1 MEDRFGHRISYLR
14 VSITDRCNER
24 CTYCMPRELQ
34 EWLPRED
41 VLTYEETLR
50 LIRIA
55 AGLGVTKVRITGG
68 EPLTRRDVL
77 GFFQQLAAIP
87 VINDIGISTNGTLL
101 SRPCSRRPV
110 GDVGLASEGLSH
122 ASHSE
127 AATEENTMA
136 QALRGAGVKSVN
148 ISLDTLDREAY
159 AQTTGRDYLPQVLEG
174 IDAAMAAKF
183 PLIKLNCVLMRGR
196 NHDQLIPLVEF
207 AAARNLILRF
217 IELMPVSHSDVLDD
231 SNFLPIAEA
240 KRKLEA
246 EFGPLIP
253 EPGFRTNGPSIYY
266 KVAGREQ
273 RLGFIGAMTN
283 LHFCES
289 CNKLRLTCDGKLRPC
304 LGSYLEFDIMK
315 VMRAGATDAELT
327 RFFLDVVERKPEQHD
342 FRENYQPGRMMVAIG
357 G

>member
-1 MEDRFGHRISYLR
+1 MEDRYGHRISYLR

-34 EWLPRED
+34 EWLARED

-77 GFFQQLAAIP
+77 GFMQQLPAIP
-87 VINDIGISTNGTLL
+87 GINDIGISTNGSLL
-101 SRPCSRRPV
+101 AR
-110 GDVGLASEGLSH
+110 
-122 ASHSE
+122 
-127 AATEENTMA
+127 ATATGEPMA
-136 QALRGAGVKSVN
+136 QALRGANVNSVN

-159 AQTTGRDYLPQVLEG
+159 AATTGRDYLPQVLEG
-174 IDAAMAAKF
+174 IDAAIAAKF

-196 NHDQLIPLVEF
+196 NDEQLIPLVEF

-246 EFGPLIP
+246 QFGPLIP
-253 EPGFRTNGPSIYY
+253 DPGFRTNGPSTYY

-315 VMRAGATDAELT
+315 VMRAGASDAELT

>member
-1 MEDRFGHRISYLR
+1 MEDRYGHRISYLR

-50 LIRIA
+50 LVRIA
-55 AGLGVTKVRITGG
+55 AELGVSKVRITGG

-77 GFFQQLAAIP
+77 TFFQGLRSVP
-87 VINDIGISTNGTLL
+87 GINDIGISTNGTLL
-101 SRPCSRRPV
+101 ARRSAN
-110 GDVGLASEGLSH
+110 GL
-122 ASHSE
+122 
-127 AATEENTMA
+127 TTA
-136 QALRGAGVKSVN
+136 QALRLAAVNSVN
-148 ISLDTLDREAY
+148 VSLDTLEREVY
-159 AQTTGRDYLPQVLEG
+159 AAITGRDFLPQVLEG
-174 IDAAMAAKF
+174 IDAAIAAGF

-196 NHDQLIPLVEF
+196 NEDQFVPLIQY

-217 IELMPVSHSDVLDD
+217 IELMPVSTIDVLSDD
-231 SNFLPIAEA
+231 NFLPVAEA
-240 KRKLEA
+240 RRNLESH
-246 EFGPLIP
+246 FGPLIP
-253 EPGFRTNGPSIYY
+253 EPEFRTNGPSTYY
-266 KVAGREQ
+266 KIPGREQ
-273 RLGFIGAMTN
+273 RIGFIGALTN

-289 CNKLRLTCDGKLRPC
+289 CNKLRLTCDGKIRPC

-315 VMRAGATDAELT
+315 VLRAGATDADLK

-342 FRENYQPGRMMVAIG
+342 FRGNYQPGRMMVAIG